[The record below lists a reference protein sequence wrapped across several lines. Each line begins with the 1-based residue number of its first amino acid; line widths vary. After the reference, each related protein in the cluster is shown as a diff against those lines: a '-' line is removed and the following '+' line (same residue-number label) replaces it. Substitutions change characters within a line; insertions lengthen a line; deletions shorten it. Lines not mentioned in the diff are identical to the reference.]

1 MRKMFG
7 WAFVGLAI
15 SGGFTSDLA
24 FQAQDDDPIPVAD
37 VTNGSDDTSGGGD
50 ACTDSAC
57 YVGEA
62 EGEERI
68 DYSVIGLKRDI
79 LVRKG
84 NREQGTGNKFV
95 PAWVGS
101 HDSYLS
107 PNGENPSPHLITK
120 REAVMFPPSQRLLTD
135 TSTIT
140 VSASMN
146 PVSEEREQF
155 QQVMEWAIAQHL
167 QEQPMAGIIQ
177 AIAQR
182 FVGTPYKAGLLD
194 KSSEETLVVTFQA
207 FDCVLFVETVLAI
220 ARTVAQQ
227 DYSYPTFVNH
237 LRDQRYQNGQL
248 DGYCSRLHY
257 FSAWIHDNEK
267 RGTVA
272 NITQALGGISL
283 NKRLNFMSTH
293 RHRYPQLVNNSA
305 NYQCILAMEDRLN
318 AVPLNYIPTEQIHHS
333 YNQLQSGDIIGI
345 ATNIAGLDVTHTGFI
360 DRQSDGRIRLIH
372 ASPAGEVTI
381 SQDLQQYVGKI
392 KHAIGILVVRPIGV
406 SE

>member
-1 MRKMFG
+1 MRTMFG

-24 FQAQDDDPIPVAD
+24 FKAQDYDSIPVSQAANRAED
-37 VTNGSDDTSGGGD
+37 ASRGGEV
-50 ACTDSAC
+50 CTEAPC
-57 YVGEA
+57 YVWET
-62 EGEERI
+62 EDEELI
-68 DYSVIGLKRDI
+68 DYSDLSRDVEN
-79 LVRKG
+79 LSLTRK
-84 NREQGTGNKFV
+84 E
-95 PAWVGS
+95 A
-101 HDSYLS
+101 
-107 PNGENPSPHLITK
+107 LI
-120 REAVMFPPSQRLLTD
+120 FPPSQTLLTD

-140 VSASMN
+140 VSESMN
-146 PVSEEREQF
+146 PAPEEREQF
-155 QQVMEWAIAQHL
+155 QHVMDWAIAQHL
-167 QEQPMAGIIQ
+167 DEQPMTDIIQ
-177 AIAQR
+177 AIAHR

-194 KSSEETLVVTFQA
+194 QSPEETLVVTLQA

-220 ARTVAQQ
+220 ARTLAQQ

-237 LRDQRYQNGQL
+237 LRNQRYQNGQL

-257 FSAWIHDNEK
+257 FSAWIQDNQK

-293 RHRYPQLVNNSA
+293 RHRYPQLVNNQA
-305 NYQCILAMEDRLN
+305 NYQCILEMEDQLN
-318 AVPLNYIPTEQIHHS
+318 AVPFNYIPTEQIHHS
-333 YNQLQSGDIIGI
+333 YDQLQSGDIIGI
-345 ATNIAGLDVTHTGFI
+345 ATTIAGLDVTHTGFI
-360 DRQSDGRIRLIH
+360 DRQPDGRIRLIH

-392 KHAIGILVVRPIGV
+392 KNAIGILVVRPIGV